1 MLAHRL
7 DTGIANSRTGVLVV
21 TPAALSQPWV
31 LQEYAAMVT
40 RTVEGK
46 QQLIPV
52 LLAVSFLTFALTVLL
67 PGCVECQVVGLE
79 GASDETLA
87 VQVSAGD
94 SSALETLYD
103 RYASTVLGI
112 SLRVL
117 GDQAAAEDVL
127 QETFWRVW
135 RSAGSYQ
142 SQRGSFSS
150 WLFRIARNLAID
162 AYRRRSGR
170 PQPIADSDDGESK
183 MDQTPD
189 PDMDVA
195 EQAQSIL
202 QNQQVRKALESLPGV
217 QRQVIEM
224 AYFYGMTRQE
234 IAEATGEALGTIHT
248 RARLALQ
255 KLCGELEREE
265 FEG

>member
-1 MLAHRL
+1 MASNKNAT
-7 DTGIANSRTGVLVV
+7 DTSVRINSESNLLHAPDETLVIQV
-21 TPAALSQPWV
+21 ARGNPAALEV
-31 LQEYAAMVT
+31 
-40 RTVEGK
+40 
-46 QQLIPV
+46 
-52 LLAVSFLTFALTVLL
+52 
-67 PGCVECQVVGLE
+67 
-79 GASDETLA
+79 
-87 VQVSAGD
+87 
-94 SSALETLYD
+94 LYD

-112 SLRVL
+112 SVKVI
-117 GDQAAAEDVL
+117 GDQALAEDVL

-135 RSAGSYQ
+135 QSVGTYQ
-142 SQRGSFSS
+142 SQRGSFTG

-162 AYRRRSGR
+162 AYRRRNVR
-170 PQPIADSDDGESK
+170 PQAIVSANSSDPLI
-183 MDQTPD
+183 DQTPD

-195 EQAQSIL
+195 EQAQALLKNRQI
-202 QNQQVRKALESLPGV
+202 RKALASLPAV

-255 KLCGELEREE
+255 KLRGEFERDE